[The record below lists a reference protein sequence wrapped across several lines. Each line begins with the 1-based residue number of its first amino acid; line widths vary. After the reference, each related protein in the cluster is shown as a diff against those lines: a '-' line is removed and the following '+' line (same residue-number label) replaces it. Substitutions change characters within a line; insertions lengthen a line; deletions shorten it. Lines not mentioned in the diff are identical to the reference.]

1 MYGAVRMRIR
11 SHTFTSPKSASYGF
25 LNSTALHCTA
35 HDCCSRSFEFSPSRN
50 ASHADARD
58 ALCLPAQLHEA
69 PFLLR
74 VFVCYVD
81 VYSRRSRCRSNVLYR
96 S

>member
-11 SHTFTSPKSASYGF
+11 SHTFTSPKSDSKGF
-25 LNSTALHCTA
+25 LHCTVL
-35 HDCCSRSFEFSPSRN
+35 HCRSWSFEFSPSRN

-58 ALCLPAQLHEA
+58 ALCSPARLHEA
-69 PFLLR
+69 AFLLR